1 MAAVR
6 HLGFLKFNFLT
17 VGAVKNPISHRRTEF
32 RKDRN
37 FVKCAT
43 YNDHCYSASSFS
55 LRRYRDFCDFHDG
68 GGRHLGFLTIP
79 NFNGLSALRGQ
90 FASLYHIS
98 SKSAKILPRYGD
110 LMDFKKWRPSTIS
123 D

>member
-1 MAAVR
+1 MIIVTA
-6 HLGFLKFNFLT
+6 LLPFLCGDIAF
-17 VGAVKNPISHRRTEF
+17 
-32 RKDRN
+32 
-37 FVKCAT
+37 
-43 YNDHCYSASSFS
+43 
-55 LRRYRDFCDFHDG
+55 FCDFHDG
-68 GGRHLGFLTIP
+68 GGGHLGFLKIP